1 MLIPIFKLIKSNKY
15 PDKYVPSREKLI
27 DYIRSLK
34 PGTYDI
40 IIRKPKKIRSLEQ
53 NRYYWGVII
62 KILAET
68 WGWDAEEL
76 HEVLK
81 FKFNKIPGENGL
93 PDRPGS
99 TTDLSTIDFENYLEE
114 IRRWALTEYQIYIPL
129 PNEIEF

>member
-1 MLIPIFKLIKSNKY
+1 MLTPIFKLIKTNKY
-15 PDKYVPSREKLI
+15 PDKYVPSREKLS

-40 IIRKPKKIRSLEQ
+40 IIRSPKKIRSLEQ

-68 WGWDAEEL
+68 WGWDTEEL
-76 HEVLK
+76 HEALK
-81 FKFNKIPGENGL
+81 FKFNRIPGENGL

-99 TTDLSTIDFENYLEE
+99 TSWN
-114 IRRWALTEYQIYIPL
+114 RRFRYAKTV
-129 PNEIEF
+129 F